1 MPDKQRAP
9 QEKDKINV
17 CAEKC
22 HRKGI
27 PDRILSQN
35 CTRKETMDP
44 FSVTVSAVALAGSF
58 GTTASV
64 LKTLHSDYRDADKDS
79 HHIQQQKKHLQLNQS
94 LLDGLVPDA
103 TSPLHCLK
111 SSLAD
116 IEAALPTQPCE
127 GKKRDRLRWAACGGK
142 RKAQDKIGKLKE
154 IESSTSISLLLTA
167 NDKLSV
173 CILYVANL
181 QYSTN

>member
-1 MPDKQRAP
+1 MGMPENAT
-9 QEKDKINV
+9 E
-17 CAEKC
+17 
-22 HRKGI
+22 KGI
-27 PDRILSQN
+27 QDKTVAQN
-35 CTRKETMDP
+35 CFQKEIMDP

-94 LLDGLVPDA
+94 LLDDLIPNA
-103 TSPLHCLK
+103 SSPLHCLK

-127 GKKRDRLRWAACGGK
+127 GKKKDKLRWAACGGK

-173 CILYVANL
+173 CIFYVANL

>member
-1 MPDKQRAP
+1 MPDKHRAP
-9 QEKDKINV
+9 QEKDKING
-17 CAEKC
+17 CARKC
-22 HRKGI
+22 HREGI
-27 PDRILSQN
+27 QDKIVAQN
-35 CTRKETMDP
+35 CSRKEIMDP

-58 GTTASV
+58 GAAASV

-94 LLDGLVPDA
+94 LLDGLIPNA
-103 TSPLHCLK
+103 ASPLHCLK

-116 IEAALPTQPCE
+116 IEAVLPTQPCE
-127 GKKRDRLRWAACGGK
+127 DKKRDRLRWAAGGGK
-142 RKAQDKIGKLKE
+142 RKAQDQIGKLKE

-173 CILYVANL
+173 CIFYVANL